1 MPPESGGWRYCCP
14 EIGEQ
19 KLDSRINN
27 IMSQIKNVDLSK
39 VKIFLRDHIKEVY
52 PIFFAAMVFSFFINL
67 LMFISPLYML
77 QIYDRV
83 IGSRSIP
90 TLIALTVLA
99 GFLLLVYAILE
110 WLRSRVLVRAGLIFD
125 EKIADPVFEAIH
137 RGNIRMPGG
146 GHVQCLRDMDTL
158 REFLT
163 GSGLIVLCDVPW
175 FPIFVAA
182 SFFLHPWY
190 GYIAIFGS
198 VVTLGLAYL
207 NEVATKKHLNNA
219 TVANMRATNS
229 ASAVFR
235 NAEVL
240 QAMGMILPLKNIWLS
255 QHDKVLAAQAM
266 ASDRSGV
273 ITALT
278 KFFRMFLQTII
289 LGVGAYLVIQRE
301 ISGGAIIAGSILI
314 GRALQPIEMAVA
326 QWKSFIAARSSFE
339 RITTLFKVAGET
351 TEKMSLPK
359 PRGHVS
365 VSNIV
370 ASAPSNPKNI
380 ILKGLSFDIPA
391 GAIVGV
397 VGPSGAGKSSL
408 ARVLVGVWPIL
419 QGNVRLDGN
428 DLDHWNNHE
437 LGVHIGYLPQDVEL
451 FSGTIAQNI
460 SRFVDADPEQIIKA
474 ATLAGCHDLIQQLEE
489 GYNTQIGENGISLSG
504 GQRQRIGLARALFGD
519 PRLLV
524 LDEPNASLDS
534 QGEEAL
540 HQALVFAKSHGST
553 IVIITHKI
561 SALRSADL
569 ILVMSG
575 GGAQA
580 YGQRDQ
586 ILAKL
591 MSQQGPQNSD
601 KQQGPQV
608 GSEKSQS

>member
-1 MPPESGGWRYCCP
+1 
-14 EIGEQ
+14 
-19 KLDSRINN
+19 
-27 IMSQIKNVDLSK
+27 MSKFKNADLTK
-39 VKIFLRDHIKEVY
+39 VRSFLGNQTREVY
-52 PIFFAAMVFSFFINL
+52 PIFLAAIVFSFFINL

-83 IGSRSIP
+83 IGSRSIQ
-90 TLIALTVLA
+90 TLVALTVLA
-99 GFLLLVYAILE
+99 SFLLLVYAMLE

-163 GSGLIVLCDVPW
+163 GSGLIVLCDAPW

-198 VVTLGLAYL
+198 MITLGLAYL

-240 QAMGMILPLKNIWLS
+240 QAMGMILPLKNMWLV

-266 ASDRSGV
+266 ASDRAGV

-326 QWKSFIAARSSFE
+326 QWKSFITARSSFE
-339 RITTLFKVAGET
+339 RITTLFKVAGEN

-359 PRGHVS
+359 PLGHLS

-380 ILKGLSFDIPA
+380 ILKGLSFEVPA
-391 GAIVGV
+391 GSIVGV

-428 DLDHWNNHE
+428 ELDHWNNHE
-437 LGVHIGYLPQDVEL
+437 LGEHIGYLPQDIEL

-460 SRFVDADPEQIIKA
+460 SRFNDADPEQIIKA
-474 ATLAGCHDLIQQLEE
+474 ATLAGCNDLIQQLEE
-489 GYNTQIGENGISLSG
+489 GFNTQIGENGVSLSG

-519 PRLLV
+519 PPFLV

-534 QGEEAL
+534 QGEKALQEAL
-540 HQALVFAKSHGST
+540 GFARSRGST

-561 SALRSADL
+561 SALAAADF
-569 ILVMSG
+569 ILVMRAG
-575 GGAQA
+575 GVQA
-580 YGQRDQ
+580 YGPRDQ
-586 ILAKL
+586 ILQEL
-591 MSQQGPQNSD
+591 FSQRQPESNNRSQGL
-601 KQQGPQV
+601 GM
-608 GSEKSQS
+608 GSEESHS